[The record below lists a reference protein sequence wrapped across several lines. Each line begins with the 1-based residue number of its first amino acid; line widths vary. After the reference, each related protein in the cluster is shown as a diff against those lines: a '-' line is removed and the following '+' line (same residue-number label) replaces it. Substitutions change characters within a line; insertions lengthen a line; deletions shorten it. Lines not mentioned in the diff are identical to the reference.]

1 MEDSSPAASSETL
14 ATTTTGNM
22 SLLEVQSEQL
32 AIKLQQEAFGGD
44 GDPNST
50 DGDAGVKDDES
61 GAGRQQWPIP
71 RAQDSSSFSQTP
83 NASQGAWGV
92 PGRSA
97 ADLLRSANASAA
109 PTPAS
114 QEQSS
119 PPAHTTAARSSS
131 AAAVA
136 DLAVVPLSAES
147 IGALVGMGIDQAWAA
162 AALRRCGGNDVSRA
176 VEYCFSHDMGALA
189 EEDARAF
196 EAATTADA
204 SQQPLHQDNETQHQ
218 QPDADSDMAFALA
231 LDQEERRL
239 FEARRSTAA
248 ATLATEQG
256 TFGSKVRVAA
266 AAAAAP
272 AAPGGTGTGPS
283 GRGASQNPPQ
293 RWGVADA
300 EGFMDDGGEDLLS
313 QDTELRE
320 DGDEGDG
327 LEEGEGGGG
336 FRAVPGGGRRK
347 GKMPLFKNSEGEVV
361 SKHDAV
367 ICGRMNARDASNLEG
382 VGDLTAAGVR
392 LGNRTFN
399 SLKRDIRKK
408 KEKGMAAGGRV
419 EQATRSTQEG
429 VMDPRTR
436 LLLFKMQNNGTLLEV
451 HGMVKTGKEAHVYH
465 ALAPEDPEAMTG
477 SRGVALKIFKTTL
490 SEFGN
495 RAAYVDGDPRYGNMR
510 FNKQSREKM
519 FAIWAKKE
527 HRNLLRLHRAGIPC
541 PEPIKQREHT
551 LVLSFI
557 GKDHWPAPQLREIDL
572 SKANWRRCYA
582 QVLELARLMF
592 LKCHLVH
599 ADLSEYNVL
608 YHEKVCHVIDVGQ
621 AVDTG
626 HPKARELLRRDMSVV
641 ESFFRRKGVTGCLEA
656 AVAERFVVAY
666 RGPSSCDHDAAAA
679 DVTVEGG
686 GGTGE
691 EERPLSGVEVILELM
706 ETPGIN
712 ADERLQAACAAA
724 EPWASRHSR
733 QGSRNDSDENFVSS
747 EESEHEDDEEGGS
760 HPDCA
765 EEEEG
770 AGEEA
775 GWTMVDVE
783 REEGR
788 GDKVELSERERA
800 RTAAEKEALK
810 AGIF

>member
-1 MEDSSPAASSETL
+1 MSSRSLLRACSYTFGVGRPLAAAGSYHRDFNFDGTPTTHPGACCMCHFMLNLPPLTGGGASQNREGTYTYPQLLQIVPGNRSRVLTAGGLWRASVAPTTPRTHSSDTQPPSSLVPLLAATGFLLDYFEPRRFATTPMEDSSPAASSETL

-32 AIKLQQEAFGGD
+32 AIKLQQEAYGGD
-44 GDPNST
+44 GAANST
-50 DGDAGVKDDES
+50 DGDAGVKDDAS

-71 RAQDSSSFSQTP
+71 GAQDSSSFSQTP

-109 PTPAS
+109 ATPASS

-119 PPAHTTAARSSS
+119 SPPADTAATRSSS
-131 AAAVA
+131 AAAAAAA
-136 DLAVVPLSAES
+136 DLAVVPLGAES

-196 EAATTADA
+196 EAATAADA
-204 SQQPLHQDNETQHQ
+204 SQQQHQDNETQHQ

-256 TFGSKVRVAA
+256 TFGSKD
-266 AAAAAP
+266 
-272 AAPGGTGTGPS
+272 
-283 GRGASQNPPQ
+283 PPQ

-300 EGFMDDGGEDLLS
+300 EALMDGGGEDLLS

-320 DGDEGDG
+320 DGDEGGG
-327 LEEGEGGGG
+327 LEEEEGGGG

-419 EQATRSTQEG
+419 EQGEWVPG
-429 VMDPRTR
+429 DDDDDVM
-436 LLLFKMQNNGTLLEV
+436 
-451 HGMVKTGKEAHVYH
+451 
-465 ALAPEDPEAMTG
+465 
-477 SRGVALKIFKTTL
+477 
-490 SEFGN
+490 
-495 RAAYVDGDPRYGNMR
+495 
-510 FNKQSREKM
+510 
-519 FAIWAKKE
+519 
-527 HRNLLRLHRAGIPC
+527 
-541 PEPIKQREHT
+541 
-551 LVLSFI
+551 
-557 GKDHWPAPQLREIDL
+557 
-572 SKANWRRCYA
+572 
-582 QVLELARLMF
+582 
-592 LKCHLVH
+592 
-599 ADLSEYNVL
+599 
-608 YHEKVCHVIDVGQ
+608 
-621 AVDTG
+621 
-626 HPKARELLRRDMSVV
+626 
-641 ESFFRRKGVTGCLEA
+641 
-656 AVAERFVVAY
+656 
-666 RGPSSCDHDAAAA
+666 
-679 DVTVEGG
+679 
-686 GGTGE
+686 
-691 EERPLSGVEVILELM
+691 
-706 ETPGIN
+706 
-712 ADERLQAACAAA
+712 
-724 EPWASRHSR
+724 AS
-733 QGSRNDSDENFVSS
+733 
-747 EESEHEDDEEGGS
+747 
-760 HPDCA
+760 
-765 EEEEG
+765 
-770 AGEEA
+770 
-775 GWTMVDVE
+775 
-783 REEGR
+783 
-788 GDKVELSERERA
+788 
-800 RTAAEKEALK
+800 
-810 AGIF
+810 

>member
-1 MEDSSPAASSETL
+1 RESYLYACTFCTPVVFPEPF
-14 ATTTTGNM
+14 
-22 SLLEVQSEQL
+22 SLLERVSRESPSTGRRWTQRRILLVAED
-32 AIKLQQEAFGGD
+32 LQISVILFFAPAALHAQEA
-44 GDPNST
+44 
-50 DGDAGVKDDES
+50 DAGRLFSRSCVFISPPKRS
-61 GAGRQQWPIP
+61 FQPLS
-71 RAQDSSSFSQTP
+71 DSPPPTRLPLSRQTP

-109 PTPAS
+109 PTLAS
-114 QEQSS
+114 QGQSS

-131 AAAVA
+131 AAA

-196 EAATTADA
+196 EAATNADA
-204 SQQPLHQDNETQHQ
+204 SQQQRQDNESQHQ

-266 AAAAAP
+266 SAAP
-272 AAPGGTGTGPS
+272 APPEGTGTGPS
-283 GRGASQNPPQ
+283 AGGASQNPPQ

-300 EGFMDDGGEDLLS
+300 EGFLDDGGEDLVS
-313 QDTELRE
+313 KDTELRE
-320 DGDEGDG
+320 DGDEGHM
-327 LEEGEGGGG
+327 LEEEEEGGG

-495 RAAYVDGDPRYGNMR
+495 RAAYVDGDPR
-510 FNKQSREKM
+510 
-519 FAIWAKKE
+519 
-527 HRNLLRLHRAGIPC
+527 
-541 PEPIKQREHT
+541 
-551 LVLSFI
+551 
-557 GKDHWPAPQLREIDL
+557 
-572 SKANWRRCYA
+572 
-582 QVLELARLMF
+582 
-592 LKCHLVH
+592 
-599 ADLSEYNVL
+599 
-608 YHEKVCHVIDVGQ
+608 
-621 AVDTG
+621 
-626 HPKARELLRRDMSVV
+626 
-641 ESFFRRKGVTGCLEA
+641 
-656 AVAERFVVAY
+656 
-666 RGPSSCDHDAAAA
+666 
-679 DVTVEGG
+679 
-686 GGTGE
+686 
-691 EERPLSGVEVILELM
+691 
-706 ETPGIN
+706 
-712 ADERLQAACAAA
+712 
-724 EPWASRHSR
+724 
-733 QGSRNDSDENFVSS
+733 
-747 EESEHEDDEEGGS
+747 
-760 HPDCA
+760 
-765 EEEEG
+765 
-770 AGEEA
+770 
-775 GWTMVDVE
+775 
-783 REEGR
+783 
-788 GDKVELSERERA
+788 
-800 RTAAEKEALK
+800 
-810 AGIF
+810 

>member
-1 MEDSSPAASSETL
+1 MEDSSPAASPETL

-32 AIKLQQEAFGGD
+32 AIKLQQEAYGGD
-44 GDPNST
+44 GAPNST
-50 DGDAGVKDDES
+50 DGDTGVKDDAS
-61 GAGRQQWPIP
+61 GGGRQQWPIP
-71 RAQDSSSFSQTP
+71 GAQDSSSFSQTP

-109 PTPAS
+109 ATPAS
-114 QEQSS
+114 SQEQSSS
-119 PPAHTTAARSSS
+119 PPAHT
-131 AAAVA
+131 AAAA

-196 EAATTADA
+196 EAATTAGA
-204 SQQPLHQDNETQHQ
+204 SQQQHRQDNETQHQ

-266 AAAAAP
+266 SAAP
-272 AAPGGTGTGPS
+272 APPGGTGTGPS
-283 GRGASQNPPQ
+283 GGGASQNPPQ

-300 EGFMDDGGEDLLS
+300 EGFMDDGGEDVLS
-313 QDTELRE
+313 QETELRE
-320 DGDEGDG
+320 DGDEGGG
-327 LEEGEGGGG
+327 LEEEEAGGG

-656 AVAERFVVAY
+656 ALAERFVVTY
-666 RGPSSCDHDAAAA
+666 RGPSSCDHDAAAAAAA

-706 ETPGIN
+706 ETPGIG
-712 ADERLQAACAAA
+712 ADDRLQAACVAA
-724 EPWASRHSR
+724 EPWSSRQSK
-733 QGSRNDSDENFVSS
+733 QGSRKDIDDNFVSS

-770 AGEEA
+770 VGEEEEA
-775 GWTMVDVE
+775 GWTMVDFE

-788 GDKVELSERERA
+788 EDKVELSERERA